1 MKNEYA
7 LKENVVF
14 EKSFQFALD
23 IIFICKKLKS
33 EKEFEIAKQLLRSGT
48 SVGANIEEAQSALSR
63 KDFIHKLSIS
73 YKEIRESI
81 YWIKLLLQSDILK
94 EETDKTL
101 LLQAI
106 ELEKIL
112 SSIIISSKKTNH

>member
-1 MKNEYA
+1 M
-7 LKENVVF
+7 KENVVV

-23 IIFICKKLKS
+23 IIFVCKKLKS

-48 SVGANIEEAQSALSR
+48 SVGANIEEAQGAQSR

-101 LLQAI
+101 LQQAK